1 MQSFE
6 DLFYFVQVVDHRGF
20 APAARA
26 LGVQKSKLSRR
37 VATLEDRLG
46 VRLINRSTRA
56 FSVTEIGQ
64 RYYEQCL
71 AALVQMEAVDAVIEQ
86 ARSEPQGVVRI
97 SCPTDLLNFRV
108 NPMLA
113 RFLAANPL
121 VEIHLESTN
130 RRVDVLAEN
139 FDIALRART
148 PPLEESDL
156 VMRVLE
162 EGKQRLVASP
172 RLLKGHASIAVPADL
187 DAFPSLDIG
196 NPRGNHSWCV
206 EGPNGAT
213 ALIHHAPRLVT
224 GDMAT
229 LREVALQGIG
239 IVQLPTMV
247 VWQDIQ
253 HGTLVDVLPEWAPR
267 SVIIHAVFPSRRG
280 LLPSVRALINS
291 LAADFA
297 AQTQHEARSTI
308 LPRNG

>member
-1 MQSFE
+1 
-6 DLFYFVQVVDHRGF
+6 
-20 APAARA
+20 
-26 LGVQKSKLSRR
+26 
-37 VATLEDRLG
+37 
-46 VRLINRSTRA
+46 
-56 FSVTEIGQ
+56 
-64 RYYEQCL
+64 
-71 AALVQMEAVDAVIEQ
+71 MEAADAVIEQ

-113 RFLAANPL
+113 RFMAANPL

-130 RRVDVLAEN
+130 RRVDVIAEN

-172 RLLKGHASIAVPADL
+172 RLLEGRASIAGPADL
-187 DAFPSLDIG
+187 NAFPSIDIG
-196 NPRGNHSWCV
+196 NPRGEHSWRL
-206 EGPNGAT
+206 EGPDGAT
-213 ALIHHAPRLVT
+213 ALIRHAPRLVT

-229 LREVALQGIG
+229 LREAALQGIG
-239 IVQLPTMV
+239 IVQLPTMA
-247 VWQDIQ
+247 VWRDIRD
-253 HGTLVDVLPEWAPR
+253 GTLVDVLPGWAPR
-267 SVIIHAVFPSRRG
+267 TVIVHAVFPSRRG

-297 AQTQHEARSTI
+297 AQTEHEARLAI
-308 LPRNG
+308 L

>member
-1 MQSFE
+1 MQNSE
-6 DLFYFVQVVDHRGF
+6 DIFYFVQVVDHRGF
-20 APAARA
+20 APAARG

-37 VATLEDRLG
+37 VTSLESRLG

-64 RYYEQCL
+64 RYYEQCV
-71 AALVQMEAVDAVIEQ
+71 AALVQMEMADAVVAQ

-113 RFLAANPL
+113 RYMTANPL
-121 VEIHLESTN
+121 VEVHLESTN
-130 RRVDVLAEN
+130 RRVDVVAEN

-156 VMRVLE
+156 VMRILE

-172 RLLKGHASIAVPADL
+172 RLLEGKGPIAGPADL
-187 DAFPSLDIG
+187 NAFPSSDIG
-196 NPRGNHSWCV
+196 NPRGEHSWSL
-206 EGPNGAT
+206 EGPDGAT
-213 ALIHHAPRLVT
+213 ALIRHAPRLVT

-229 LREVALQGIG
+229 LREAALQGIG
-239 IVQLPTMV
+239 IVQLPNMV
-247 VWQDIQ
+247 VWQDVQ
-253 HGTLVDVLPEWAPR
+253 DGTLVDVLPGWTPR
-267 SVIIHAVFPSRRG
+267 TVIVHAVFPSRRG
-280 LLPSVRALINS
+280 LLPSVRALIDS

-297 AQTQHEARSTI
+297 AQTEVEARLAVS
-308 LPRNG
+308 

>member
-6 DLFYFVQVVDHRGF
+6 DIFYFVQVVDHRGF

-37 VATLEDRLG
+37 VASLESRLG

-71 AALVQMEAVDAVIEQ
+71 AALVQMEAADAVIEQ

-113 RFLAANPL
+113 RFMTANPL
-121 VEIHLESTN
+121 VEVHLESTN
-130 RRVDVLAEN
+130 RRVDVVAEN

-172 RLLKGHASIAVPADL
+172 RLLEGKVPIAGPADL
-187 DAFPSLDIG
+187 NAFPSIDIG
-196 NPRGNHSWCV
+196 NPRGEHSWSL
-206 EGPNGAT
+206 EGPDGAT
-213 ALIHHAPRLVT
+213 ALIRHAPRLVT

-229 LREVALQGIG
+229 LREAALQGIG
-239 IVQLPTMV
+239 IVQLPNMV
-247 VWQDIQ
+247 VWQDVQ
-253 HGTLVDVLPEWAPR
+253 DGTLLDVLPGWTPR
-267 SVIIHAVFPSRRG
+267 TVIVHAVFPSRRG

-297 AQTQHEARSTI
+297 AQTEVEARLAVS
-308 LPRNG
+308 

>member
-6 DLFYFVQVVDHRGF
+6 DIFYFVQVVDHRGF

-37 VATLEDRLG
+37 VASLESRLG

-71 AALVQMEAVDAVIEQ
+71 AALVQMEAADAVIEQ

-113 RFLAANPL
+113 RFMTANPL

-130 RRVDVLAEN
+130 RRVDVVAEN

-172 RLLKGHASIAVPADL
+172 RLLEGKVPIAGPADL
-187 DAFPSLDIG
+187 NAFPSIDIG
-196 NPRGNHSWCV
+196 NPRGEHSWSL
-206 EGPNGAT
+206 EGPDGAT
-213 ALIHHAPRLVT
+213 ALIRHAPRLVT

-229 LREVALQGIG
+229 LREAALQGIG
-239 IVQLPTMV
+239 IVQLPNMV
-247 VWQDIQ
+247 VWQDVQ
-253 HGTLVDVLPEWAPR
+253 DGTLVDVLPGWTPR
-267 SVIIHAVFPSRRG
+267 TVIVHAVFPSRRG
-280 LLPSVRALINS
+280 LLPSVRALIDS

-297 AQTQHEARSTI
+297 AQTEVEARLAVS
-308 LPRNG
+308 

>member
-6 DLFYFVQVVDHRGF
+6 DIFYFVQVVDHRGF
-20 APAARA
+20 ASASRA
-26 LGVQKSKLSRR
+26 LGLQKSKLSRR

-71 AALVQMEAVDAVIEQ
+71 AVLVQMEAADSVVEQ

-113 RFLAANPL
+113 RFLVANPL
-121 VEIHLESTN
+121 VDIHLESTN
-130 RRVDVLAEN
+130 RRVDVVAEN
-139 FDIALRART
+139 FDMAIRART

-162 EGKQRLVASP
+162 EGRQRLVASP
-172 RLLKGHASIAVPADL
+172 LLLERHASIAGPADL
-187 DAFPSLDIG
+187 NAFPSMDIG
-196 NPRGNHSWCV
+196 NPLGEHGWSL
-206 EGPNGAT
+206 EGPGGAT
-213 ALIHHAPRLVT
+213 ALIRHAPRLVT

-229 LREVALQGIG
+229 LREAALRGIG
-239 IVQLPTMV
+239 IVQLPTMA
-247 VWQDIQ
+247 VWQDIRD
-253 HGTLVDVLPEWAPR
+253 GTLVDVLPAWAPR

-280 LLPSVRALINS
+280 LLPSVRALIDA

-297 AQTQHEARSTI
+297 AQTDLEAQLAVS
-308 LPRNG
+308 

>member
-1 MQSFE
+1 MQNSE
-6 DLFYFVQVVDHRGF
+6 DIFYFVQVVDHRGF

-26 LGVQKSKLSRR
+26 LRVQKSKLSRR
-37 VATLEDRLG
+37 VASLESRLG

-71 AALVQMEAVDAVIEQ
+71 AALVQMEAADAVIEQ

-113 RFLAANPL
+113 RFMTANPL

-130 RRVDVLAEN
+130 RRVDVVAEN

-172 RLLKGHASIAVPADL
+172 RLLEGKVPIAGPADL
-187 DAFPSLDIG
+187 NVFPSIDIG
-196 NPRGNHSWCV
+196 KPRGEHSWSL
-206 EGPNGAT
+206 EGPDGAT
-213 ALIHHAPRLVT
+213 ALIRHAPRLVT

-229 LREVALQGIG
+229 LREAALQGIG
-239 IVQLPTMV
+239 IVQLPNMV
-247 VWQDIQ
+247 VWQDVQ
-253 HGTLVDVLPEWAPR
+253 DGSLLDVLPRWTPR
-267 SVIIHAVFPSRRG
+267 TVIVHAVFPSRRG
-280 LLPSVRALINS
+280 LLPSVRALIDS

-297 AQTQHEARSTI
+297 AQTEVEARLAVS
-308 LPRNG
+308 